1 MNLKRGEN
9 MTDNRSF
16 GLKIFHLFTDL
27 VHILI
32 LLGILALVVGAF
44 VGILKME
51 IPLIHKTYLA
61 TLSLMIVAAVVVEL
75 ISRAFAEHMI
85 RKKHWQRNDV
95 FGKPI
100 EGLPV
105 PENWSNQ
112 DSPDADLYI

>member
-1 MNLKRGEN
+1 MNLERGEN

-16 GLKIFHLFTDL
+16 GLKIYHFFTDL

-32 LLGILALVVGAF
+32 LLGILALIVGAF
-44 VGILKME
+44 AGVLKMNVPF
-51 IPLIHKTYLA
+51 INKTYLA